1 MITATLA
8 TACQKMH
15 LYIFLNLVFYQLIIY
30 TFQGHY
36 EYSHSEIT
44 CKDKSL
50 SHYCRP
56 QVPFINIEDRPYLAR
71 TFREDNYET
80 ACVSLVSSC

>member
-44 CKDKSL
+44 CKLKTNPFRIIAGPKCPSL
-50 SHYCRP
+50 
-56 QVPFINIEDRPYLAR
+56 I
-71 TFREDNYET
+71 
-80 ACVSLVSSC
+80 